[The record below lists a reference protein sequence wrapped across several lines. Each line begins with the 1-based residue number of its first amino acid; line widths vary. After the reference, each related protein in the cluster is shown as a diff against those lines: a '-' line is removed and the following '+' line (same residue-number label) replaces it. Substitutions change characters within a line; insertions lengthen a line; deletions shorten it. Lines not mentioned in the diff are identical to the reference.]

1 MDNLYDILETEPNA
15 SKEIIKK
22 QFHKLSKQYHPDK
35 NNSHYSKE
43 KFIKIKEAYD
53 ILNDG
58 EKRKIYDYQQKFN
71 YLRDFDLS
79 DYEII
84 YLTEMYEKITS
95 TNEAKFIKILYNTL
109 PNHIKNRMQ
118 QFSDNLFSKKK
129 ETDSKE
135 IIVPPKY
142 INIEKLDEDFTITLN
157 IDISDIYKNTLKR
170 IIIHTKDFICYLFLR
185 TFKDINITNGKYNFH
200 LNFNVISKGYQKYK
214 DHLIIHKDINI
225 YELLFKTEY
234 EILLPDNKKFIFH
247 KKRNKNTYA
256 YKELGFVHDNKRGFC
271 IIIFNLDYSKDFT
284 KDKYRIKE
292 IFN

>member
-1 MDNLYDILETEPNA
+1 MNNLYEILETESNV
-15 SKEIIKK
+15 SKENIKK

-35 NNSHYSKE
+35 NNSQDSKE

-53 ILNDG
+53 ILIDD

-71 YLRDFDLS
+71 YLRDFDLN

-109 PNHIKNRMQ
+109 PDHIKNRMQ
-118 QFSDNLFSKKK
+118 RFSDNLFTTKQRV
-129 ETDSKE
+129 DSKE
-135 IIVPPKY
+135 LIVPPKY

-170 IIIHTKDFICYLFLR
+170 IIIHTKGFICYLFLR
-185 TFKDINITNGKYNFH
+185 TFKDIKIKNGKYNFH
-200 LNFNVISKGYQKYK
+200 LNFNILSKGYQKYK
-214 DHLIIHKDINI
+214 NHLIIHKDLNI
-225 YELLFKTEY
+225 YELLFKNEY
-234 EILLPDNKKFIFH
+234 EIILPDNKKFIFH

-256 YKELGFVHDNKRGFC
+256 YKDLGFVHGNKRGFC

-284 KDKYRIKE
+284 KDKDRIKE